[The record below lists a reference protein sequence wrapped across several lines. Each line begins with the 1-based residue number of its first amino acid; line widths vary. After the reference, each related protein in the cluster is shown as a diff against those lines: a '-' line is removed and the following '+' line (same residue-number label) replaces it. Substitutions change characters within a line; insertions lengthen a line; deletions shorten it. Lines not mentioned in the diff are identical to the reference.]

1 MEPMGIFCSKGHVEL
16 LMHAAN
22 VMETLLFG
30 IQVRILYK
38 NDLEA
43 FQNIDRG

>member
-16 LMHAAN
+16 LMHSSH

-30 IQVRILYK
+30 IQVRVLYK
-38 NDLEA
+38 KDLEA
-43 FQNIDRG
+43 FE